1 MWHSHLNFGGGIL
14 LLAFALILLVA
25 IISKE
30 GSK

>member
-14 LLAFALILLVA
+14 LLVFALILVVA
-25 IISKE
+25 IISRE